1 MLVCA
6 NCGHESPAA
15 FRFCPE
21 CGASAAGAG
30 PSREVRKTVTVL
42 FCDLSGST
50 ELGEQTDPEALRGLL
65 ARYFERMKTI
75 VEAHGG
81 TVEKFIGDAV
91 MAVFGI
97 PAAHED
103 DALRAC
109 RAAVEMRGALPELGI
124 NGRIGVN
131 TGEVVTGTEERLATG
146 DAVNVAA
153 RLEQA
158 ASTGEVLIGEPT
170 YALVRDA
177 VVTEPLQPLTVKGKS
192 EPVPAWRLVSVLEAP
207 ERVHT
212 SRFVGRRRE
221 LAEIVA
227 AWERV
232 RTEARCE
239 PLTVVGEAGVGKS
252 RLVSEALA
260 GIGARVVR
268 GRCLPYGEGIT
279 YWPVVEVVKQLEA
292 MPSDPAA
299 AAAIRSLLGEG
310 DHGSGADEIGW
321 AFRKLLEEQAPL
333 VCVFDDLQWGDET
346 FLDLVEATALLS
358 AGAPLLL
365 LGMARPE
372 LLERRPSWPA
382 PLRLHPLAPEEADAL
397 IGDEVAAGLHERIAH
412 AAGGNPLFI
421 TEMLAIA
428 HEDQAVEVPPT
439 LKALLTMRLDQLDE
453 EERRV
458 LQCGAV
464 EGEIFHRGAVQALV
478 SDQTQVS
485 SRLAALVRRQVIR
498 PDRSQLPGEDGFR
511 FQHLLI
517 RDTAYEALPK
527 ALRAELHQRFAV
539 WLETQGPQLVE
550 LEEILGYHLEQAA
563 RYLAELGQDNRELAL
578 AAGDRLG
585 AAGDRAF
592 WRGDSRASAGLLE
605 RALSLTRPYRLD
617 LRLELDLSQALYWTD
632 VAGGVAVADAA
643 AERAAEGDN
652 DADAALA
659 RTVAALTRMNSLPGS
674 PDEVELRARVALP
687 LLEATADD
695 DGLARVWTALAWVAN
710 VRQRYEDWGEAME
723 TALRHIRRAGRPVS
737 GSHTMMLAVALA
749 QGPRPAGEALTTL
762 DAVLADEPYPGS
774 LVLRGLLLAMLD
786 RIEEAWAV
794 ALPAAERVRELGMN
808 NIGEFLGEIALV
820 SGDYEAAAAYLR
832 EACDALEAVGNFGEL
847 STYAPI
853 LGRALCKLGRYDEA
867 ELPAQR
873 GRELGDPGDILTQQV
888 WRQTQALV
896 HASRAEHTEAER
908 LAREAVEYSL
918 RTDSLLSRGNALYDL
933 AEVLDASGRRGEAAD
948 AFREAL
954 DSYDRKQII
963 PLARRTRQRLAAS

>member
-1 MLVCA
+1 MICA
-6 NCGHESPAA
+6 NCGHQAIGG

-21 CGASAAGAG
+21 CGASTDGPG

-50 ELGEQTDPEALRGLL
+50 ELGEQTDPEALRTLL
-65 ARYFERMKTI
+65 ARYFDRMKAI

-109 RAAVEMRGALPELGI
+109 RAAVEMRDALPELGI

-158 ASTGEVLIGEPT
+158 ASTGEVLIGELT
-170 YALVRDA
+170 YVLVRSA
-177 VVTEPLQPLTVKGKS
+177 VVAEQLEPLALKGKS
-192 EPVPAWRLVSVLEAP
+192 KPLAAMRLVSVLEAP
-207 ERVHT
+207 ERAHS
-212 SRFVGRRRE
+212 SRFVGRTRE
-221 LAEIVA
+221 LAQIAVT
-227 AWERV
+227 WERV
-232 RTEARCE
+232 QTEARCE
-239 PLTVVGEAGVGKS
+239 LLTLVGDAGVGKS
-252 RLVSEALA
+252 RLVSEAVA
-260 GIGARVVR
+260 GMEARVVR
-268 GRCLPYGEGIT
+268 GRCLPYGAGIT
-279 YWPVVEVVKQLEA
+279 YWPVVEVVKQLA
-292 MPSDPAA
+292 AVPSDEAA
-299 AAAIRSLLGEG
+299 AEAIRSLLGES
-310 DHGSGADEIGW
+310 DRGSSSDEIGW

-346 FLDLVEATALLS
+346 FLDLVEATGLLS

-382 PLRLHPLAPEEADAL
+382 PVRLQPLAPEEADAL
-397 IGDEVAAGLHERIAH
+397 IGVEVAAGLHERIAH

-453 EERRV
+453 DERRV

-464 EGEIFHRGAVQALV
+464 EGEIFHRGAVQALI

-517 RDTAYEALPK
+517 RDTAYEALSK
-527 ALRAELHQRFAV
+527 AFRAELHQRFAV
-539 WLETQGPQLVE
+539 WLEAHGPQLVE

-592 WRGDSRASAGLLE
+592 WRGDQRASVALLE

-617 LRLELDLSQALYWTD
+617 LRLELDLTQALYWTD
-632 VAGGVAVADAA
+632 VARAVAVADAA
-643 AERAAEGDN
+643 AERAAAAGN
-652 DADAALA
+652 GADAALA
-659 RTVAALTRMNSLPGS
+659 RSAAALARMNSGGS
-674 PDEVELRARVALP
+674 SADEVERGAREALP
-687 LLEATADD
+687 LLQAAGDD
-695 DGLARVWTALAWVAN
+695 DGLARVWAALAWVAN
-710 VRQRYEDWGEAME
+710 MRQRYEDWGQAME
-723 TALRHIRRAGRPVS
+723 TALRYIRRAGRPVS
-737 GSHTMMLAVALA
+737 GAFTMMLAVALA
-749 QGPRPAGEALTTL
+749 QGPRPAGEALTAL
-762 DAVLADEPYPGS
+762 DAALGDQPYAGS

-794 ALPAAERVRELGMN
+794 ALPAAERVREFGMD

-832 EACDALEAVGNFGEL
+832 EACDALEAIGNFGEL

-867 ELPAQR
+867 EPLAQR

-896 HASRAEHTEAER
+896 HSARGEHAQAER

-933 AEVLDASGRRGEAAD
+933 AEVLDGAGRRDEAA
-948 AFREAL
+948 AVFREAI
-954 DSYDRKQII
+954 DCYDRKQII
-963 PLARRTRQRLAAS
+963 PLARRTRERLAGFS